1 MCVLYDLGEKKGV
14 SLRIVLL
21 RLLTF
26 SKGQPATKPNII

>member
-1 MCVLYDLGEKKGV
+1 MCVLYDLGEKSN